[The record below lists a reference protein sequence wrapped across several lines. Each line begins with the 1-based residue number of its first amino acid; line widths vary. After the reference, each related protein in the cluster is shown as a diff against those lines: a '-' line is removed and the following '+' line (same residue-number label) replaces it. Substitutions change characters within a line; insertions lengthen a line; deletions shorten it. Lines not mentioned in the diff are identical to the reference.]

1 MAQSIFSHIPDSL
14 YALRAII
21 IRVPK
26 KEGVTMK
33 FYLCRIILYCFL
45 GMMLAIGQVDAAAKK
60 APDLESE
67 LRREANCFNG
77 KVGIYI
83 KDLTTNQE
91 VNINEKVLF
100 PTAST
105 NKVIVAMTAY
115 KFIDQIPVNFRP
127 KMPNLVSDMIIYSS
141 NDAFGEL
148 VDQLGSP
155 ALEKTCHDL
164 GLRNTAVHNE
174 AAYQK
179 TGYHSVATARD
190 MGRVLESLLSG
201 RYIGDKNSKTI
212 LRLMEN
218 GIYNEEI
225 PRLLPPKTAVAH
237 KPGELHDII
246 CDVGIVFN
254 PKRPYLI
261 AVYTKTDKG
270 SAAASDFIAHIAA
283 ITDKYFSALS
293 PRALPKSMRKNIP

>member
-1 MAQSIFSHIPDSL
+1 MKLRRL
-14 YALRAII
+14 Y
-21 IRVPK
+21 
-26 KEGVTMK
+26 
-33 FYLCRIILYCFL
+33 RIIFYCFL
-45 GMMLAIGQVDAAAKK
+45 GMVLAIGQVGAAAKK

-67 LRREANCFNG
+67 LRREANGFNG

-91 VNINEKVLF
+91 VNINEKELF

-105 NKVIVAMTAY
+105 NKVIVAMAAY
-115 KFIDQIPVNFRP
+115 KFADRIPENCRP
-127 KMPNLVSDMIIYSS
+127 HIPELVSDMIIYSS

-148 VDQLGSP
+148 VDQLGSLT
-155 ALEKTCHDL
+155 LEKTCHDL

-190 MGRVLESLLSG
+190 MGKVLENLLSG
-201 RYIGDKNSKTI
+201 RYVGGKNSKTI
-212 LRLMEN
+212 LQLMEN
-218 GIYNEEI
+218 GIYNDEI
-225 PRLLPPKTAVAH
+225 PRLLTPKTPVAH
-237 KPGELHDII
+237 KPGALHDII

-261 AVYTKTDKG
+261 AVYTKTDEG
-270 SAAASDFIAHIAA
+270 NGVASDFIAHIAA
-283 ITDKYFSALS
+283 ITDKHFSALS
-293 PRALPKSMRKNIP
+293 PRTLPKSLQKNIP